1 MGRLLSL
8 SKKLMRI
15 LPYKRPLTKSLYL
28 GMSQQ
33 FQLLHQPT
41 LLSQQPLQQKKKPQ
55 RVDQL
60 PKEKLQKA
68 VHQLKEKL
76 LKVLGHL
83 KEKLLKVQGLLKE
96 KLLKALHQLK
106 EKLLKGQG
114 LLREKL
120 QMEHHLYKFLQ
131 LNLPGYCLRGR
142 EDHEDLCFKYF
153 GIFGSIIGINQK
165 NIEINDYFAKVF
177 S

>member
-60 PKEKLQKA
+60 PKEKLQK
-68 VHQLKEKL
+68 
-76 LKVLGHL
+76 
-83 KEKLLKVQGLLKE
+83 VQGLLKE

-120 QMEHHLYKFLQ
+120 QMEHHLCKFLQ

-142 EDHEDLCFKYF
+142 EDHEDLCCKYF
-153 GIFGSIIGINQK
+153 GIFGSIIGINQN
-165 NIEINDYFAKVF
+165 NIEINDYFA
-177 S
+177 

>member
-76 LKVLGHL
+76 QRALHQLKEKLLKVQGHP

-96 KLLKALHQLK
+96 KLL
-106 EKLLKGQG
+106 
-114 LLREKL
+114 
-120 QMEHHLYKFLQ
+120 MEHRLCKFLQ

-142 EDHEDLCFKYF
+142 EDHEDLCCKYF
-153 GIFGSIIGINQK
+153 GIFGSIIGINQN
-165 NIEINDYFAKVF
+165 NIEINDYFEK
-177 S
+177 

>member
-1 MGRLLSL
+1 MN
-8 SKKLMRI
+8 
-15 LPYKRPLTKSLYL
+15 
-28 GMSQQ
+28 QQ

-60 PKEKLQKA
+60 LKEKLQKALHQSKEKLQKA

-76 LKVLGHL
+76 QKALHQL

-96 KLLKALHQLK
+96 KPLKVQGLLK
-106 EKLLKGQG
+106 EKLQA
-114 LLREKL
+114 
-120 QMEHHLYKFLQ
+120 EHPQCKFLQ

-165 NIEINDYFAKVF
+165 NIEINDYFAQKK
-177 S
+177 

>member
-1 MGRLLSL
+1 MN
-8 SKKLMRI
+8 
-15 LPYKRPLTKSLYL
+15 
-28 GMSQQ
+28 QQ

-41 LLSQQPLQQKKKPQ
+41 LLIQQPLQQKKKPQ

-60 PKEKLQKA
+60 LKEKLQKALHQSKEKLQKA

-76 LKVLGHL
+76 QKALHQS
-83 KEKLLKVQGLLKE
+83 KEKLLKVQGPLKERLLKVQGHLKE
-96 KLLKALHQLK
+96 RLLKVQA
-106 EKLLKGQG
+106 LLK
-114 LLREKL
+114 EKL
-120 QMEHHLYKFLQ
+120 QMEHHQCKFLQ

-165 NIEINDYFAKVF
+165 NIEINDYFKKKK
-177 S
+177 

>member
-1 MGRLLSL
+1 M
-8 SKKLMRI
+8 
-15 LPYKRPLTKSLYL
+15 SLYL
-28 GMSQQ
+28 GMNQQ

-60 PKEKLQKA
+60 LKEKLQKV

-76 LKVLGHL
+76 QKALHQL
-83 KEKLLKVQGLLKE
+83 KEKPLKVQGLLKVRGLLKVQSLLKE
-96 KLLKALHQLK
+96 KLLKALHQSK
-106 EKLLKGQG
+106 EKLLMVQG
-114 LLREKL
+114 LLKEKL
-120 QMEHHLYKFLQ
+120 QMEHRQCKLLQ

-153 GIFGSIIGINQK
+153 GIFGSMIGINQK
-165 NIEINDYFAKVF
+165 NLEINDYFAKKKK
-177 S
+177 